1 MGFGIQNSAQGI
13 HNLPAIGI
21 WIQAPLRRNPESRV
35 FNSESTTWNPQSKT
49 GLDYLTSV
57 GQHSFGTSNISP
69 PFNSPAA
76 NHSPFI
82 PSKLVIAIYMPKGQ
96 GVHIPGTFG
105 AEERLT
111 SLNQVT
117 SEDNP
122 RDSLVASQNVSYS
135 ARVSYSSCEQKTCH
149 FFISSVGKI
158 LQYPSNNVIKLI
170 IIHSIITSPDT

>member
-49 GLDYLTSV
+49 ILDYLTSV
-57 GQHSFGTSNISP
+57 LQHRFSTSNISP

-82 PSKLVIAIYMPKGQ
+82 PYKLVIAIYMPKGQ
-96 GVHIPGTFG
+96 GSIYLVLWRWRTFNVFKSSDLRRQPSG
-105 AEERLT
+105 FTRCIAERILLCSGVVFFLRAKDLSFFYIQRWE
-111 SLNQVT
+111 
-117 SEDNP
+117 NP
-122 RDSLVASQNVSYS
+122 SVSQ
-135 ARVSYSSCEQKTCH
+135 
-149 FFISSVGKI
+149 
-158 LQYPSNNVIKLI
+158 
-170 IIHSIITSPDT
+170 